1 VKLKKY
7 ILMLLI
13 LSSTL
18 FAEVKNAYLS
28 KEFID
33 SKIPIIDIRTT
44 KEWIE
49 TGILKD
55 SIPITFFDEQRQY
68 NIQDFLL
75 KLNAKVD
82 TTKPFAII
90 CRTGSRTKMLATY
103 LSNTYNYK
111 VTNVTGGIR
120 IHDMKS
126 EDLKFESY
134 K

>member
-1 VKLKKY
+1 MKKY
-7 ILMLLI
+7 ILILLI

-18 FAEVKNAYLS
+18 FAEVKNEYLS

-68 NIQDFLL
+68 DIQKFLTQ
-75 KLNAKVD
+75 LNTKVD

-90 CRTGSRTKMLATY
+90 CRTGSRTKILAVY

-120 IHDMKS
+120 IHDMKP